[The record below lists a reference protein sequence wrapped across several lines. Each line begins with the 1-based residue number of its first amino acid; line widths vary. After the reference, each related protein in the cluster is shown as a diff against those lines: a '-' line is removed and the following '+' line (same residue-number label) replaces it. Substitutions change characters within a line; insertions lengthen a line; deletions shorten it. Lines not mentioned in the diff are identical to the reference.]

1 MGFFR
6 KKEKEYT
13 LAEAMRIL
21 QRKGYESYMPCPVE
35 PGNPYTK
42 YWLRNEEKTVEESSY
57 TKISHSPF
65 QERRKRLMNEINVN
79 TVPQAIN
86 RSYRNYTERAVKY
99 NDYQSA
105 RNYQRKYGHAR

>member
-6 KKEKEYT
+6 KKEKQYT

-35 PGNPYTK
+35 PENPNTK
-42 YWLRNEEKTVEESSY
+42 YWLRDEEKSF
-57 TKISHSPF
+57 TKINNSPF
-65 QERRKRLMNEINVN
+65 QERRKKLINEIGVN
-79 TVPQAIN
+79 TVPQVID
-86 RSYRNYTERAVKY
+86 RSYRNYMGSTVKY

-105 RNYQRKYGHAR
+105 KNYQKKYGQAR